1 MKQTAVEWLIKEF
14 SAILGPIKTEPM
26 QDMLLGDA
34 FKKAKAMEK
43 EQIKHAYDWGETNA
57 SDECNGDGPTHDNF
71 EQYYNETY
79 KP

>member
-34 FKKAKAMEK
+34 FKKAKAMEE
-43 EQIKHAYDWGETNA
+43 EQIGNA
-57 SDECNGDGPTHDNF
+57 VIWFDDTDRTPSQIQIEVNK
-71 EQYYNETY
+71 YYNETY

>member
-34 FKKAKAMEK
+34 FKKAKEMER
-43 EQIKHAYDWGETNA
+43 EQIKDAYNIATAKGYGEA
-57 SDECNGDGPTHDNF
+57 
-71 EQYYNETY
+71 EQYYNATY
-79 KP
+79 KQNG